1 VEISISDTGVGIPP
15 ENLARVFDPFFTT
28 KEVGKGTGLGLNVA
42 YNIIK
47 KHNGS
52 IDVAS
57 KLGEGT
63 TFTIRLP
70 VRQEEG
76 RA

>member
-1 VEISISDTGVGIPP
+1 
-15 ENLARVFDPFFTT
+15 
-28 KEVGKGTGLGLNVA
+28 VA

-52 IDVAS
+52 IDV
-57 KLGEGT
+57 KNEVGKGT

-70 VRQEEG
+70 GGSKDNIEG
-76 RA
+76 AKPALCCYKY